1 MEQTKKTPTLGY
13 ICKYVPFEV
22 LKAAGI
28 KICRIE
34 PQTADFCKADT
45 LMHANVCSFARAVL
59 EDFADHDYDGMIL
72 TTCCDS
78 ARRLFDTLR
87 ANWPDRFFY
96 CLDLPHK
103 INDFADTLYAKH
115 IKKMMD
121 AWEAYAAEHGYD
133 THGISDNASVS
144 GQTGPISIGL
154 VDAQTNDSISIGP
167 VGAQTNDSISIGPVG
182 AQTNDSISIGLVGA
196 RPGDSIRDLIL
207 SKGVRIRFDM
217 TCTAVQRNFT
227 FSIPED
233 GTSNLSEQEKFDS
246 CLHTYAHD
254 LLNQIPC
261 MRMADASGRQRFLQD
276 MSEQVDG
283 IIYHTIKFCDIYSY
297 EYTQIHKKSDLPILK
312 IETDATA
319 QSSGQILT
327 RLEAFIE
334 ALEAKKRSASVKTQ
348 GINTQTSSSG
358 SDSIYNDDPTNLK
371 TESDKKE
378 TSPMIVMGIDSGSTS
393 TNAVLL
399 NEKKEI
405 LASAVLRTGAKS
417 GDSADRVRTMVLE
430 KANLTPDDVTLVVST
445 GYGRVSIPFAD
456 KDVTEISC
464 HAKGA
469 HFLNP
474 KIRTILDIGGQ
485 DSKAIHLDENGNVKD
500 FVMND
505 KCAAGTGRFLEMM
518 ARTLEIPIE
527 ELGPLSLKSTE
538 SLTISSMCT
547 VFAESE
553 VISLIAQNKEPA
565 DIAHGIHEAIVSR
578 AMSLIK
584 RVGAEP
590 GFMMTGGVAKNEG
603 VVDVLTKRLEA
614 PVWRYEEPEIVGAL
628 GAALFGLE
636 G

>member
-1 MEQTKKTPTLGY
+1 LEQSKKSPTLGY
-13 ICKYVPFEV
+13 VCKYVPVEA
-22 LKAAGI
+22 LKAVGI
-28 KICRIE
+28 NVRRIE
-34 PQTADFCKADT
+34 PQATDFCRADT
-45 LMHANVCSFARAVL
+45 LMHANVCSFVRAVL

-78 ARRLFDTLR
+78 TRRLFDTLR
-87 ANWPDRFFY
+87 AKWPDRFFY

-103 INDFADTLYAKH
+103 INDFADSLYAKH
-115 IKKMMD
+115 IRKMLD
-121 AWEAYAAEHGYD
+121 AWELYAKDHTFHTPANTDELLS
-133 THGISDNASVS
+133 SDPPPVEPNAF
-144 GQTGPISIGL
+144 GQTPHTIS
-154 VDAQTNDSISIGP
+154 V
-167 VGAQTNDSISIGPVG
+167 
-182 AQTNDSISIGLVGA
+182 GLVGA
-196 RPGDSIRDLIL
+196 RPGDGIRNLLL
-207 SKGVRIRFDM
+207 SKGIRIRFDM
-217 TCTAVQRNFT
+217 TCTGAPR
-227 FSIPED
+227 
-233 GTSNLSEQEKFDS
+233 KFEADS
-246 CLHTYAHD
+246 ATYTHD

-297 EYTQIHKKSDLPILK
+297 EYTQIHKRSDLPILK

-334 ALEAKKRSASVKTQ
+334 ALEAKKQFADSRAASDNAQ
-348 GINTQTSSSG
+348 QDNNTSTDKQ
-358 SDSIYNDDPTNLK
+358 
-371 TESDKKE
+371 ES
-378 TSPMIVMGIDSGSTS
+378 SPMIVMGIDSGSTS

-405 LASAVLRTGAKS
+405 LGSAVLRTGAKS
-417 GDSADRVRTMVLE
+417 GDSAERVRAMVLE
-430 KANLTPDDVTLVVST
+430 KAGLTPEDLSLVVST

-456 KDVTEISC
+456 KDITEISC

-474 KIRTILDIGGQ
+474 DIRTILDIGGQ

-527 ELGPLSLKSTE
+527 ELGPLSLKSSE

-603 VVDVLTKRLEA
+603 VIDVLQKRLNA
-614 PVWRYEEPEIVGAL
+614 SVWRYEEPEIVGAL

-636 G
+636 D